1 MSPMKTPPSNSL
13 SVPCYQIDHRSIT
26 VPTQTDRDGVD
37 GVQELD
43 GVHGDL
49 RSEAKCTG
57 ATLFGKADWQDPRG
71 THCMKRD
78 AAGLAGHYLAERAA
92 IADRDLTMPKI
103 GKVKL
108 GATLRTPTAPL
119 RPTTRIIVPA
129 FRSNAHTGRSPLF
142 LPA

>member
-26 VPTQTDRDGVD
+26 VPTQTDR
-37 GVQELD
+37 
-43 GVHGDL
+43 
-49 RSEAKCTG
+49 TG
-57 ATLFGKADWQDPRG
+57 ATLFGKADWQEPRG

-78 AAGLAGHYLAERAA
+78 AAGLAGRYPAERAA

-108 GATLRTPTAPL
+108 GATLRTPTALCVAL
-119 RPTTRIIVPA
+119 R
-129 FRSNAHTGRSPLF
+129 G
-142 LPA
+142 